1 MKKTILFLFLASSSF
16 LSLGQGSAEY
26 GPGLKIDLNPE
37 KTKYVRFIIWNQI
50 WARQISQNPGTAI
63 NGNAADKS
71 FDIGA
76 RRLRMLA
83 YAQISP
89 RFLVLTHFGINNQ
102 TFLNGGATGTS
113 GTGGYGAGKKPQLF
127 FHDVWSEYAIALPKK
142 DKKASLSIGAGLHYW
157 WGISRMTS
165 ASTLNFLAIDAPVFN
180 WPLIENSDQ
189 FARLFG
195 IYAKGKIGKLEYR
208 VNVNKPYATNLV
220 PVNATSEAARVAVDN
235 NGVSKLSTGGYFEY
249 QFFDQEANTLPFKVG
264 TYLGTK
270 KVFNIGAGYYNQPEG
285 TQSSV
290 NGVISKHPIRLLSVD
305 AFADIPVGD
314 KKKNAAITAYSVFY
328 NYDFG
333 PNYIRNIGI
342 MNVGTADAKF
352 TGEKALAGAG
362 NSRPMIGTGNIWYT
376 QAGILLPKQKEKP
389 AVRVQPFGAYTRKD
403 FQALAKGGNYFDLGS
418 NFLIEGH
425 HAKITAQ
432 YSTRP
437 IYTAKDKISGNKGE
451 FLVQFQTYL

>member
-1 MKKTILFLFLASSSF
+1 MKKTFILLLLAASSYIAI
-16 LSLGQGSAEY
+16 GQGSADY
-26 GPGLKIDLNPE
+26 GSGLKIDLNPE
-37 KTKYVRFIIWNQI
+37 KTKYVRFIIWNQM
-50 WARQISQNPGTAI
+50 WARQISHNPGTAI
-63 NGNAADKS
+63 NGHAADKS

-113 GTGGYGAGKKPQLF
+113 GTGGYGAGKKPQMF

-165 ASTLNFLAIDAPVFN
+165 ASTLNFLTIDAPVFN

-208 VNVNKPYATNLV
+208 INANKPYATNLV
-220 PVNATSEAARVAVDN
+220 PTNATTEAGRVAVDN
-235 NGVSKLSTGGYFEY
+235 NGVSKVSTGGYFEY
-249 QFFDQEANTLPFKVG
+249 QFLDQEANTLPFKVG
-264 TYLGTK
+264 TYVGTK
-270 KVFNIGAGYYNQPEG
+270 KVFNLGAGYYHQPEG

-290 NGVISKHPIRLLSVD
+290 NGLISKHPIRLLSVD

-314 KKKNAAITAYSVFY
+314 KKKNAAVTAYSVFY

-352 TGEKALAGAG
+352 TGAKALAGAG
-362 NSRPMIGTGNIWYT
+362 NARPMMGTGNIWYT
-376 QAGILLPKQKEKP
+376 QAGILLPKQKDKP
-389 AVRVQPFGAYTRKD
+389 AMRVQPFGAYTRKD
-403 FQALAKGGNYFDLGS
+403 FDALAKGGNYFDIGS
-418 NFLIEGH
+418 NFFIDGH

-437 IYTAKDKISGNKGE
+437 VYTAKDNISGNKGE
-451 FLVQFQTYL
+451 FIVQFQTYL